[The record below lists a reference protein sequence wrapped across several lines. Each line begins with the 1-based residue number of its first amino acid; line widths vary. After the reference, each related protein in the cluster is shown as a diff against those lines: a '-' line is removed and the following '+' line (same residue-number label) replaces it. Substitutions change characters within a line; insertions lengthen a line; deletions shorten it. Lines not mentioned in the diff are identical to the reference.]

1 MILQYD
7 LLFDETVEYH
17 HILQRAKDADGNLLR
32 KNLGADAGI
41 GQINLDPLKEHL
53 GLAGGA
59 GKGEA
64 LNRFTGDVNLSDE
77 EEKKEEKKEDDDDG
91 DGDVDDD
98 DGEEDIFAQMAK
110 ANEEAE
116 QWSRADGMA
125 VSIGQDQAAST
136 S

>member
-1 MILQYD
+1 M
-7 LLFDETVEYH
+7 
-17 HILQRAKDADGNLLR
+17 LR

-64 LNRFTGDVNLSDE
+64 LNRFTEDVSLSDE
-77 EEKKEEKKEDDDDG
+77 EEKKEEKKEDDG
-91 DGDVDDD
+91 NGDVDDD

-110 ANEEAE
+110 ANKEAE

-125 VSIGQDQAAST
+125 VSISQDQAAST